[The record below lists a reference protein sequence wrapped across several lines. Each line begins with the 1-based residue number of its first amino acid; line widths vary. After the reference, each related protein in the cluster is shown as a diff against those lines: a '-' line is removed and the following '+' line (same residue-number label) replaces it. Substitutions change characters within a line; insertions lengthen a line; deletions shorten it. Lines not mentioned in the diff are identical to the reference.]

1 MDMDYGARNA
11 DERDVEVTIRDA
23 EQNREHDMV
32 ERKRLEAKT
41 DFLTLIERSRYSV
54 RIHIFYSLIL
64 LMLFLLVFKNAN
76 RL

>member
-1 MDMDYGARNA
+1 MDYGARNA

-54 RIHIFYSLIL
+54 RIQKQS
-64 LMLFLLVFKNAN
+64 
-76 RL
+76 

>member
-54 RIHIFYSLIL
+54 RIQKQS
-64 LMLFLLVFKNAN
+64 
-76 RL
+76 